1 MLQAALLG
9 GLFIGVLSALPIV
22 KYANCCCVW
31 ILTGGVVAAYLDQQN
46 DPRTITAGRGALA
59 GLLAGVIG
67 AFMWLLAALAL
78 SALFISPLQE
88 SMAQAVLRNAPDI
101 PPDVR
106 SVFESLGSSSSVEY
120 VVSFALRLFV
130 GSLVSAI
137 GGLLGAAFFRNDVP
151 PALGGPP
158 PLPPQSDEH
167 S

>member
-31 ILTGGVVAAYLDQQN
+31 IVAGGIVAAYLNQQN

-59 GLLAGVIG
+59 GLLAGVVG
-67 AFMWLLAALAL
+67 AFVWLIAALAL
-78 SALFISPLQE
+78 SALVRPLQE
-88 SMAQAVLRNAPDI
+88 GMAEMVLRSAPDM
-101 PPDVR
+101 PPEVR
-106 SVFESLGSSSSVEY
+106 TVFEGLGGASSWVEY
-120 VVSFALRLFV
+120 VLSFVLRLFV
-130 GSLVSAI
+130 GSLVSTI

-158 PLPPQSDEH
+158 PLPPQ
-167 S
+167 

>member
-31 ILTGGVVAAYLDQQN
+31 IITGGIVAAYLDQQN

-67 AFMWLLAALAL
+67 AFVWLLAALAL
-78 SALFISPLQE
+78 SALFTPLQE

-106 SVFESLGSSSSVEY
+106 NVLENLGSSSSVEY
-120 VVSFALRLFV
+120 VMSFVVRLFV
-130 GSLVSAI
+130 GSLVATI

-158 PLPPQSDEH
+158 PLPPR
-167 S
+167 